1 MNESLEAIAMVQG
14 HSGQRINLLSVHSPF
29 FSEKFRVRQSS
40 FPRDET
46 YGLTTQLR
54 RSASSIP
61 SNIAEGCGREGDA
74 ELARFCLIARGS
86 ARELEYQ
93 ILLAHDL
100 KLIPSGRYEELSQE
114 ITEIKRML
122 TVFVQKLT
130 ADRSPETCLGVTA
143 GSLCFVGFVVQG
155 ADEAVDWTSIKDTTK
170 LGGCSARGAAV
181 ALGFGYYASAMG
193 TSLKPWAKALAF
205 KLDSSRSARLCSN
218 FAAPRSTHAGPL
230 VSIR

>member
-86 ARELEYQ
+86 ASELEYQ

-114 ITEIKRML
+114 ITEIKRMKDKRNKRACRRYQAGRL
-122 TVFVQKLT
+122 AGFLAGLRRRITRFMLPCGESCPGLRIFSGRPDSRT
-130 ADRSPETCLGVTA
+130 NCLRAIACRRSMAP
-143 GSLCFVGFVVQG
+143 SP
-155 ADEAVDWTSIKDTTK
+155 
-170 LGGCSARGAAV
+170 SARG
-181 ALGFGYYASAMG
+181 L
-193 TSLKPWAKALAF
+193 
-205 KLDSSRSARLCSN
+205 SR
-218 FAAPRSTHAGPL
+218 
-230 VSIR
+230 